1 MARIAN
7 PRQQGGGTGEFGFY
21 RDGGSE
27 WTLFSKT
34 HDRDGNMVMNGSGN
48 VISYWVGVWDIIISD
63 IDGTAQPDAYG
74 VGLGAV
80 ASVVFSGSASIQ
92 VNTIVKG
99 PDAGGG
105 AITTSVGGGYS
116 NSLAA
121 SAEVQGTK
129 YYYIGP
135 LNNFTSEDFG
145 GTYLSATFA
154 ASTPGAGF
162 CASVTMTVC
171 RDGQGGAL
179 VGITIGGGVSAG
191 FNYGPLGILLGGG
204 NSFVLKTW

>member
-1 MARIAN
+1 MWHGLQIRASK
-7 PRQQGGGTGEFGFY
+7 GGTGEFGFY

-179 VGITIGGGVSAG
+179 VGITIGAGVSAG